1 MTVSEYTDK
10 FEELFRFSRM
20 CQGTPGDFEEWKCI
34 KYEGG
39 LRSDIY
45 SSVGPMEIR
54 TFSEL
59 VKKSKVA
66 EKGPPFKRGGFAP
79 QWTQGQNSFRR
90 PNNNNNNNASGRRF
104 GKQLLNEQ
112 ACTRCGSYHP
122 GVPCKAGWGLCYS
135 CGKPGH
141 NASNC
146 PERQRQGTGRAQQPR
161 RVFTTSAIGAEGS
174 ETLI

>member
-10 FEELFRFSRM
+10 FEELFR
-20 CQGTPGDFEEWKCI
+20 
-34 KYEGG
+34 
-39 LRSDIY
+39 
-45 SSVGPMEIR
+45 
-54 TFSEL
+54 
-59 VKKSKVA
+59 
-66 EKGPPFKRGGFAP
+66 GPPFKRGGFAP